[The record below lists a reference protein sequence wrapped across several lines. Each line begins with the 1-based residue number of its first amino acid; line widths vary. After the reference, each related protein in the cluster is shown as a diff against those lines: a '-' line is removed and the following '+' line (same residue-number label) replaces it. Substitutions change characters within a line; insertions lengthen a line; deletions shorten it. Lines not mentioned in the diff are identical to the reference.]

1 MRKLLMSFGC
11 LLFMTGL
18 VLAAEVTLVKYDGD
32 KKEVTVKEG
41 DVEKTYKITDETRVY
56 VLKDG
61 KLENSTRDTA
71 IKILSNE
78 KAKGKLKF
86 EITSDKDHI
95 TELKL
100 KPRKGK

>member
-1 MRKLLMSFGC
+1 MRKLLLSFGC
-11 LLFMTGL
+11 MLLMTGL
-18 VLAAEVTLVKYDGD
+18 VLPAEVTLVKYDGD

-41 DVEKTYKITDETRVY
+41 DVEKTYKLTNDTKYY

-61 KLENSTRDTA
+61 KPENSTVDTA
-71 IKILSNE
+71 VKILSSE